1 MKVNDKVLHF
11 ICGTIAAVIG
21 ALVLGIAFGCSGY
34 WAAFTCGVLCGG
46 AAGVAAEVKDT
57 LYHSWNF
64 TFFDLLDLLAT
75 VAGGVLG
82 GASGALITL
91 VR

>member
-1 MKVNDKVLHF
+1 MKLNDKVLHI
-11 ICGTIAAVIG
+11 ICGISAAVIG
-21 ALVLGIAFGCSGY
+21 ALVLGVTFGNCGY
-34 WAAFTCGVLCGG
+34 WGAFTCGVLCGG

-82 GASGALITL
+82 AAAGALITL